1 MTSSSTILALG
12 DLELFDPRASG
23 LVVGQ
28 GGGERRFLCPFCG
41 EGKPK
46 DASHRSLSLNAS
58 NGVWRCHRCGEGGK
72 VREAWEERAPLARR
86 ERTHWAL
93 ARAFAV
99 PARATIVEEVEEGK
113 EGSWKRALCA
123 LRALNDTRGAVY
135 LRERGLG
142 VEAAHEAG
150 ARFSRDFLG
159 RPAVVFPLRD
169 LKGELQGA
177 HGRYV
182 DGRDRP
188 KARTL
193 GDKQQSLFWTMG
205 ALNAT
210 LPALIVTE
218 APLDAL
224 SLAEAGYPSVAL
236 CGTQAPTWFHR
247 LCAFRRVL
255 LAFDADDAGDCAADK
270 LAPLLK
276 SFGARPERMRPEGF
290 AFGENA
296 KDWNEVLQVAGRD
309 ALADWL
315 AARVLVE

>member
-1 MTSSSTILALG
+1 MTSSSTVLSLS
-12 DLELFDPRASG
+12 DLEGFDPRASG

-28 GGGERRFLCPFCG
+28 GGGERRFLCPLCG

-46 DASHRSLSLNAS
+46 DAAHRSLCLKAGT
-58 NGVWRCHRCGEGGK
+58 GVWRCHRCGEGGK

-86 ERTHWAL
+86 ERAHRAL
-93 ARAFAV
+93 SRAFAV
-99 PARATIVEEVEEGK
+99 PSRVTSGEEKEVEDV
-113 EGSWKRALCA
+113 SWKRALRD
-123 LRALNDTRGAVY
+123 LRPLEDTRGAIY
-135 LRERGLG
+135 LQERGLSVG
-142 VEAAHEAG
+142 TARKAG
-150 ARFSRDFLG
+150 ARFSGDFLG

-169 LKGELQGA
+169 RAGNLRGA

-193 GDKQQSLFWTMG
+193 GDKQSSLFSTRD
-205 ALNAT
+205 ALNPL

-224 SLAEAGYPSVAL
+224 SLAEAGYPAVAL

-255 LAFDADDAGDCAADK
+255 LAFDADEAGEGAADK
-270 LAPLLK
+270 LAPLLG
-276 SFGARPERMRPEGF
+276 SFGARCERLRPEGF
-290 AFGENA
+290 AFGEDA
-296 KDWNEVLQVAGRD
+296 KDWNEMLQVAGRD
-309 ALADWL
+309 YLADWL
-315 AARVLVE
+315 AERVLVE